1 MRRRNQLLFWVLLL
15 AGCQPLTLDAI
26 RADLAGGHGHYIQ
39 GVPFIPQEEYY
50 CGPASL
56 AMVLRFWGV
65 EADEDQIASALFLK
79 SVRGTLNFDLE
90 FYARRR
96 GLRARSFQGTLEGV
110 KAELRRNHP
119 LIVFQDLGL
128 GPLEIPHFAVLI
140 GYDDR
145 REVVIL
151 HSGTTRNLVL
161 PYDEFLRTWARRKWW
176 TLLITP
182 AGAPA

>member
-1 MRRRNQLLFWVLLL
+1 MRWWNQLFAAAVLL
-15 AGCQPLTLDAI
+15 AGCQPLTFEAI
-26 RADLAGGHGHYIQ
+26 RADLAADRGHYIER
-39 GVPFIPQEEYY
+39 VPFIPQEEYY

-56 AMVLRFWGV
+56 TMVLRYWGV
-65 EADEDQIASALFLK
+65 EADQDEIASELFLE
-79 SVRGTLNFDLE
+79 SIRGTLNFDLE

-96 GLRARSFQGTLEGV
+96 GLHAQSFQGTLEGV
-110 KAELRRNHP
+110 KGELRRDRP

-128 GPLEIPHFAVLI
+128 GPYSVPHFAVLI

-151 HSGTTRNLVL
+151 HSGTTANHVL
-161 PYDEFLRTWARRKWW
+161 PYREFLRTWERRQRW

-182 AGAPA
+182 AAS